1 MAAPGTVATNAGE
14 MASVI
19 QKIQS
24 DFQSQIIPA
33 LNASNQT
40 MQATGSWAIGNNYD
54 TIRIDTQEYVTK
66 AVQALDQWHQAVTQA
81 LQKVTSNIMAA
92 GGG

>member
-1 MAAPGTVATNAGE
+1 MAGSGTVATNAGE
-14 MASVI
+14 MAAVV

-33 LNASNQT
+33 LNASNST
-40 MQATGSWAIGNNYD
+40 MQATAPWAVGNNYN
-54 TIRIDTQEYVTK
+54 TIRNDTQEYVTK
-66 AVQALDQWHQAVTQA
+66 AVQALDEWHQAVTQA